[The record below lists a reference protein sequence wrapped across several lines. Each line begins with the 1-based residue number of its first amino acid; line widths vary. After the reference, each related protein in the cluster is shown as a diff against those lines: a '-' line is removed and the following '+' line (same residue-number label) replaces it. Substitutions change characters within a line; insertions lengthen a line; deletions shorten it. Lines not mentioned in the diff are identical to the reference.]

1 MNKLVFVLLGKTGSG
16 KSTILNMIREVKGKE
31 IEKLPSYTT
40 RPMRSNEKNSDEYF
54 FITDDQFELMIE
66 HDLLMEHRKYTQAQ
80 GDVWKYGTGFPKSN
94 YSITTMTPDVI
105 PTCMSV
111 PGITVYPIY
120 ISIDSNLR
128 YKRLEMREMHLDNP
142 NFEEF
147 KRRFQSDEER
157 YTQKVLYDAGIR
169 PENTF
174 SNDGYAFNTTRNIIR
189 YMDYIIDKDRKERMK
204 EYANY

>member
-40 RPMRSNEKNSDEYF
+40 RPMRSNEKDSDEYF
-54 FITDDQFELMIE
+54 FITDDQFERMIE

-80 GDVWKYGTGFPKSN
+80 GDVWKYGTGFPESD
-94 YSITTMTPDVI
+94 YSITTMTPDVV
-105 PTCMSV
+105 PTCMKV

-120 ISIDSNLR
+120 ISINSNLR
-128 YKRLEMREMHLDNP
+128 YKRLEMREMHLENP

-147 KRRFQSDEER
+147 KRRFQSDEEQ

-174 SNDGYAFNTTRNIIR
+174 SNNGFVFNAARDIIL
-189 YMDYIIDKDRKERMK
+189 YMDAIIDKDRKERMN
-204 EYANY
+204 EFGYY

>member
-1 MNKLVFVLLGKTGSG
+1 
-16 KSTILNMIREVKGKE
+16 
-31 IEKLPSYTT
+31 
-40 RPMRSNEKNSDEYF
+40 
-54 FITDDQFELMIE
+54 
-66 HDLLMEHRKYTQAQ
+66 MEHRKYYQAQ
-80 GDVWKYGTGFPKSN
+80 GDVWKYGTGFPESN
-94 YSITTMTPDVI
+94 YSIATMTPDVI

-204 EYANY
+204 EYANH